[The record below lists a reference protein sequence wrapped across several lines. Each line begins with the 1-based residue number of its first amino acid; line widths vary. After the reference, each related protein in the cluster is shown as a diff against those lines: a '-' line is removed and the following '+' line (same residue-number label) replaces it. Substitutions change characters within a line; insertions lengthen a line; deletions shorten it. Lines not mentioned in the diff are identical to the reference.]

1 MSNKILIIDDNKF
14 LRFTLS
20 ALLEDSG
27 FSPFTAADPEKAIKE
42 INSKHPDLIILDKKL
57 SGSDGFDL
65 LPELKRINKDV
76 PVILLTA
83 YADPQTEQQAL
94 KLGADAFVSKPF
106 DNDDFID
113 VIRGLLDAAVH

>member
-27 FSPFTAADPEKAIKE
+27 FSPLTAADPEKAIKE

>member
-27 FSPFTAADPEKAIKE
+27 FRPLTAADPDKAIRE

-65 LPELKRINKDV
+65 LPKLKQLNKNV

-83 YADPQTEQQAL
+83 YADQQTENQAI

-106 DNDDFID
+106 DNDNFIG
-113 VIRGLLDAAVH
+113 VIRGLLDKVH